1 LLSSR
6 AQISSDVGGGISVE
20 RESDSA
26 DWNGKRDE
34 ESQLALRE
42 SWSTAGTRR
51 ESERETDVRVA
62 GLLPRLTSP
71 SRNNDDLVDIWF
83 AIERQHRTIE
93 WDQTFASVAE
103 GWRPDPQ
110 HLSHFALFSYPSSTA
125 LIVARQVSPHPAA
138 WQRVEAEAR
147 ALVSRVNHVVA
158 EHHAPSAPAGTSL
171 RGRSASEAS
180 AARSWLQEA
189 TQALRG
195 IVPKPQIPVSQS
207 SSSVIR

>member
-1 LLSSR
+1 M
-6 AQISSDVGGGISVE
+6 
-20 RESDSA
+20 
-26 DWNGKRDE
+26 
-34 ESQLALRE
+34 ALRE

-62 GLLPRLTSP
+62 GLVPRLTSP

-83 AIERQHRTIE
+83 AIERQHRTTE
-93 WDQTFASVAE
+93 WDQTFAIVAE

-125 LIVARQVSPHPAA
+125 LIVARQVSPSPAA

-147 ALVSRVNHVVA
+147 ALVSRVNHAVA
-158 EHHAPSAPAGTSL
+158 ELHAPPSPVGKAL
-171 RGRSASEAS
+171 RPTADATV
-180 AARSWLQEA
+180 ARSWLQEA

-195 IVPKPQIPVSQS
+195 MVPKPQIPVSQS
-207 SSSVIR
+207 SSSGIR